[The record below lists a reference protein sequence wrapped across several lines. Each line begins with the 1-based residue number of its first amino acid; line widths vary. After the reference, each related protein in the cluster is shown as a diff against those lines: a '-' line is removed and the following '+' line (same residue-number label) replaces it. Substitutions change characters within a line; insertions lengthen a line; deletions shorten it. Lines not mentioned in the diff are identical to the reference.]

1 MKRALDFTPGPGS
14 YELNSQNTT
23 RPTTKSSN
31 VVGKEAKF
39 NPNVN
44 SYIRQQMSGEK
55 LGPGAYYNQEKTSM
69 VKKSFNMAL
78 EGFKFA

>member
-1 MKRALDFTPGPGS
+1 M
-14 YELNSQNTT
+14 
-23 RPTTKSSN
+23 
-31 VVGKEAKF
+31 VGKEAKF

-78 EGFKFA
+78 ERFKFA